1 MKNFITV
8 DGNNFKGMRV
18 NVNTLTNYWPIAGGS
33 MTRIVYINKSYDDV
47 TDTVEEIDKKIE
59 EAMN

>member
-18 NVNTLTNYWPIAGGS
+18 NVNTIVNYWPVADGS
-33 MTRIVYINKSYDDV
+33 MTRLIYVNNGYYDV
-47 TDTVEEIDKKIE
+47 IHTVEEIDKKIE